1 MSEHNPAPTRPTD
14 DLLALRQ
21 QLQSAQLELE
31 ARARAI
37 RGLNAELDAMR
48 ARQDER
54 ARESA
59 GSQLESVLRDAAT
72 PAAQL
77 AAQAYLLEQQGKPVQ
92 ARDIL
97 NVARRLLRALE
108 KHGLTLD
115 GEPGGEV
122 RFDPDRHT
130 PLSAQSGLQPGQR
143 VVVRF
148 PGASFDGRMLTR
160 AAVEAVEE
168 QA

>member
-1 MSEHNPAPTRPTD
+1 MNEQNPAPTRPTD

-21 QLQSAQLELE
+21 QLQSAHLELE
-31 ARARAI
+31 TRARTI
-37 RGLNAELDAMR
+37 RSLSAELDAMR

-72 PAAQL
+72 PAVQL

-108 KHGLTLD
+108 KHGLKLEN
-115 GEPGGEV
+115 EPGSEV

-130 PLSAQSGLQPGQR
+130 PLSAQAGLQPGQR
-143 VVVRF
+143 AVVRF
-148 PGASFDGRMLTR
+148 PGASFDGKILIR
-160 AAVEAVEE
+160 AAVEAIEE